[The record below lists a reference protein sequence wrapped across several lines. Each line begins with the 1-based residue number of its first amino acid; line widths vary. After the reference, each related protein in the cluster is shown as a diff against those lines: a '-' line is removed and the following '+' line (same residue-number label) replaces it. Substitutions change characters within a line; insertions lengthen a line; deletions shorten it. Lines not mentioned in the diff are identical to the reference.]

1 MLDEEK
7 RVADEPV
14 EMFSAIHQSR
24 AADEIVQR
32 IETLILD
39 GVLRDGDRLPGE
51 RDLAARFDVSRP
63 ILREALKTLETRG
76 LLVSRHGGGTFVADI
91 IGEIFSQP
99 MRALIVRHEKAAR
112 DYLDYRREI
121 EGLTAERAARHAT
134 EADRESL
141 TRIVTRMRAA
151 RDADDRD
158 SGLRADIDF
167 HMTVGESAHNVIL
180 LHTLRSCYRL
190 LEQDIF
196 FSRTTVFQAPGAA
209 DRLLEQHEAIHAAIL
224 AADPAGARRAAEQ
237 HIDFVISA
245 SLDAHRA
252 EDRARISRLRLLER
266 PRD

>member
-1 MLDEEK
+1 MLWGK

-14 EMFSAIHQSR
+14 ELFSAIHHSR

-32 IETLILD
+32 IERLILD

-51 RDLAARFDVSRP
+51 RDLAARFNVSRP
-63 ILREALKTLETRG
+63 ILREALKELEARG

-99 MRALIVRHEKAAR
+99 MRALIVRHKKAAR

-134 EADRESL
+134 PADRESL
-141 TRIVTRMRAA
+141 TRIVARMRTA

-158 SGLRADIDF
+158 NGLRADIDF
-167 HMTVGESAHNVIL
+167 HMAVGESAHNIIL

-196 FSRTTVFQAPGAA
+196 FSRTTVFAVPGAS

-224 AADPAGARRAAEQ
+224 GADAGAARKAAES
-237 HIDFVISA
+237 HIDFVIGA

-252 EDRARISRLRLLER
+252 EDRARIARLRLQER
-266 PRD
+266 QQD